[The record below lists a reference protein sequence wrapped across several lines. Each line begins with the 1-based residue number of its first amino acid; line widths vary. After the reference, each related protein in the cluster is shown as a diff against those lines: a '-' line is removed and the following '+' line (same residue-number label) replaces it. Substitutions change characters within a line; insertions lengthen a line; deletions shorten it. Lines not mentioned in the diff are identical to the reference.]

1 MEKKR
6 IELEEDYP
14 FNLETIISTSVM
26 DYPPNFKKIL
36 NIKES
41 GINDEVGIEERIR
54 RVFPE
59 ARKSIAFYRAYPD
72 IFIDDIKG
80 PDCNFEFFNYQRIF
94 LRAAMRHRNLFATFP
109 RGFSKS
115 FLTMMILMIKAILY
129 PGSHLS
135 VTAGGK
141 NQASAI
147 TISKIEEI
155 CGLIPALAKEIN
167 WEKGKTK
174 QSKDDVKYLFKNG
187 SIIDILPILESSR
200 GQRRHGLVMEEC
212 ASVDG
217 QGLNEIIIPTT
228 VINRRL
234 ADGSRHPEELINQSQ
249 IFITTA
255 GYTDSFAYQRLVE
268 MMAESVIDPHESMIM
283 GGTWHIPV
291 VEGLQPKNFIQN
303 LKMQN
308 SFEEASFDREYNSI
322 WTGDTEKAYYSSEEF
337 DKCRKLLQ
345 PEYEHSGRVGNNV
358 FYVVAADIARTIKG
372 NCTTEIAVIK
382 VTPQAQGPF
391 IKSVV
396 NFYSMTAEHFGTQ
409 SIFLKKLYMKYK
421 ARALV
426 IDANGLGVGL
436 VDFLVEGQED
446 PETGEYYPPFGIMG
460 GNNEDIEKLYK
471 KFITADTVKDA
482 VYLIKANA
490 PLNTEAHA
498 YLQAQLGA
506 NRIRFLTSEKDARI
520 KLMETKVGQGMKP
533 EERAE
538 RLMPFQLTDNL
549 KDQMLNLTKE
559 NEGVNIILKQS
570 NKKIPK
576 DRFSA
581 LEYGLYYIKQEED
594 RRKKK
599 KTSSFSKMM
608 FFS

>member
-1 MEKKR
+1 MPQM
-6 IELEEDYP
+6 ELEENYP
-14 FNLETIISTSVM
+14 YNLETIISTSVM
-26 DYPPNFKKIL
+26 DYPPNLKKLL
-36 NIKES
+36 NIKEENV
-41 GINDEVGIEERIR
+41 NDEVLIEERLKRIY
-54 RVFPE
+54 PE
-59 ARKSIAFYRAYPD
+59 FRKSIAFYRAYPD
-72 IFIDDIKG
+72 IFVDDIKG

-94 LRAAMRHRNLFATFP
+94 LRASMRHRYVFATFP

-115 FLTMMILMIKAILY
+115 FLTMMSLMIKAILY
-129 PGSHLS
+129 PGAHLA

-155 CGLIPALAKEIN
+155 CSLIPALAKEIN

-187 SIIDILPILESSR
+187 SMIDILPILESSR
-200 GQRRHGLVMEEC
+200 GQRRHSIVMEEC

-249 IFITTA
+249 VFITTA
-255 GYTDSFAYQRLVE
+255 GYTDSFAYQRLIE
-268 MMAESVIDPHESMIM
+268 MLAESVIDPHESFVM

-345 PEYEHSGRVGNNV
+345 PESEHSGRVSNSV
-358 FYVVAADIARTIKG
+358 YYVIAADIARTIKG
-372 NCTTEIAVIK
+372 NCTTEVAVIK
-382 VTPQAQGPF
+382 CTPQAQGQD

-396 NFYSMTAEHFGTQ
+396 NFYSMTAEHFGAQ
-409 SIFLKKLYMKYK
+409 SIFLKKLYLKYK

-426 IDANGLGVGL
+426 VDANGLGVGL

-446 PETGEYYPPFGIMG
+446 PTTGEYYPPFGIMG
-460 GNNEDIEKLYK
+460 GNNEGVEQLYK
-471 KFITADTVKDA
+471 KFITPDTVKDA
-482 VYLIKANA
+482 VYLIKAGA

-498 YLQAQLGA
+498 YLQSQLGSS
-506 NRIRFLTSEKDARI
+506 RLRFLISEKEARL
-520 KLMETKVGQGMKP
+520 KLMETKVGQHMTP

-549 KDQMLNLTKE
+549 KDQML
-559 NEGVNIILKQS
+559 
-570 NKKIPK
+570 
-576 DRFSA
+576 RFLA
-581 LEYGLYYIKQEED
+581 A
-594 RRKKK
+594 
-599 KTSSFSKMM
+599 
-608 FFS
+608 